1 MHVAGV
7 PITHVAVSNDGKCIL
22 ASCLDSK
29 VRLLETDTGELLNTY
44 SGHHAASMRAEGRL
58 SHDDACV
65 LSTSEDGRVVVW
77 DIVQAMMVRQF
88 QVSFLLLFHTHECC
102 CAHATPLPAQAN
114 TNVIQ
119 SIRCTTLRYFESH
132 VCRHFQLQSHRWTT
146 ILTAGAAAT
155 RDDELCTQLPSFT
168 RRNAVT
174 SCLFS
179 SSSAFVCCGVDG
191 VVKLF
196 GKLGA

>member
-1 MHVAGV
+1 M
-7 PITHVAVSNDGKCIL
+7 AVSNDGKCIL

-88 QVSFLLLFHTHECC
+88 QVSLLLLFHTHECC
-102 CAHATPLPAQAN
+102 CAHATPLPAQTN

-119 SIRCTTLRYFESH
+119 PIRCTTLRYLDHHTCAGILNSSH
-132 VCRHFQLQSHRWTT
+132 
-146 ILTAGAAAT
+146 IDG
-155 RDDELCTQLPSFT
+155 LPSSRQVRPQHAIT
-168 RRNAVT
+168 
-174 SCLFS
+174 
-179 SSSAFVCCGVDG
+179 SSA
-191 VVKLF
+191 LNHRHSPTAT
-196 GKLGA
+196 L

>member
-1 MHVAGV
+1 
-7 PITHVAVSNDGKCIL
+7 
-22 ASCLDSK
+22 
-29 VRLLETDTGELLNTY
+29 
-44 SGHHAASMRAEGRL
+44 MRAEGRL

-88 QVSFLLLFHTHECC
+88 QVSLLLLSHSHECC
-102 CAHATPLPAQAN
+102 CAHATSLPAQTN

-119 SIRCTTLRYFESH
+119 PIRCTTLRYLDDH
-132 VCRHFQLQSHRWTT
+132 MDVCRHFQLQSHPWTT
-146 ILTAGAAAT
+146 ILTAGAVAT
-155 RDDELCTQLPSFT
+155 RDYEICTQPPSFA
-168 RRNAVT
+168 RRDAVT
-174 SCLFS
+174 SCPFPS
-179 SSSAFVCCGVDG
+179 FSAFVCCGVDG

>member
-1 MHVAGV
+1 M
-7 PITHVAVSNDGKCIL
+7 AVSNDGKCIL

-88 QVSFLLLFHTHECC
+88 QVSLLLLSHSHECC
-102 CAHATPLPAQAN
+102 CAHATSLPAQ
-114 TNVIQ
+114 TIIQ
-119 SIRCTTLRYFESH
+119 PLVAQLYDTLMITWTCVGIFNSSH
-132 VCRHFQLQSHRWTT
+132 IH
-146 ILTAGAAAT
+146 G
-155 RDDELCTQLPSFT
+155 LPSSRQVRSQHAIT
-168 RRNAVT
+168 
-174 SCLFS
+174 
-179 SSSAFVCCGVDG
+179 SSA
-191 VVKLF
+191 LNHRHSPTAT
-196 GKLGA
+196 L